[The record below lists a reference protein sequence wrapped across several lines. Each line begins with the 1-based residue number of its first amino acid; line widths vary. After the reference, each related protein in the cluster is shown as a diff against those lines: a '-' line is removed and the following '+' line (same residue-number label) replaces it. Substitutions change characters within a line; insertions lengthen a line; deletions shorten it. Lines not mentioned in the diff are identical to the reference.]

1 MKKRWKAAGAAC
13 LFLLLALAVL
23 PGLTRKQT
31 EEKEERD
38 PDAVSIWYPGG
49 YEILS
54 NMELN
59 DVWAVEEMEN
69 RLDVSLDFS
78 GNTGDLDSSFQTLLL
93 DLSGTDAVF
102 YRFSAEQLRSMAE
115 NGQALDYTP
124 YLDQMPNLKKR
135 FAENPLLYQYASVDG
150 QCLFFPS
157 LVENSYQDILLGI
170 RKDWLDQVGADKPE
184 SVEELAE
191 ILLWQKNLY
200 AQGEL
205 ENQGE
210 YFIGLSSYN
219 EYANQL
225 MRVFGTD
232 SGVYWNEEKT
242 GLVYGPATEEYRNY
256 LIFLKSLYQAEML
269 DAGLYETET
278 TDFEKYFLNNM
289 SSTIL
294 TTGEQAQKL
303 EKYAAANGDDIV
315 LEYVNLDTLSGE
327 TPAIYRTAHR
337 QNQVLEYGFVINA
350 DISQEKLDMLL
361 KMIDYLYSDEGMELM
376 NWGLEG
382 EHWIMENG
390 ERVYNPDCIEDGEY
404 YAIAMARYLKQD
416 MLCTDR
422 TANRNMLDSDVRA
435 AVDEASYQED
445 YSFDEPRGYY
455 TKEQEDRLDTLEISL
470 STFVEETT
478 MNFIYSSIDPSDDG
492 DWQDYLDT
500 LESFGMEE
508 YLEIQLDAW
517 ERMQLRQYEGGEES

>member
-135 FAENPLLYQYASVDG
+135 FAENPLLYQYASWTDSA
-150 QCLFFPS
+150 CFSRLWSKTAIRTFFLAYGKTGWTRWARINRKVWRNSRKSCSGKRTFTPR
-157 LVENSYQDILLGI
+157 ENWKT
-170 RKDWLDQVGADKPE
+170 R
-184 SVEELAE
+184 
-191 ILLWQKNLY
+191 
-200 AQGEL
+200 
-205 ENQGE
+205 ENI
-210 YFIGLSSYN
+210 FIGLSSYN